1 MIKFFSLIGDSILD
15 TAKLLPFL
23 FLTYLLMEYLEHRS
37 ASHAENIL
45 KRSGQFGSLLGGA
58 LGIVPQC
65 GFSSAA
71 AGLYSAR
78 VISMGTLIS
87 VFLATS
93 DEMVPIFLSRP
104 DANLVTML
112 KVLAVKFVIAV
123 LAGLV
128 IDLVIKAIYKKRG
141 FTQEV
146 KIEELCERDNCHC
159 HNNLLKSALVHTG
172 KIALF
177 ISIFSFVLNFLV
189 YFVGENNIALLVLNR
204 PVLANILAS
213 IVGLIPNCASSVIIS
228 ELYIKGALSAGALV
242 SGLLVNSGIALA
254 ILARTNRPRK
264 NTLLII
270 GLLLAI
276 SIVSGIIIDL
286 TPIAGWING

>member
-15 TAKLLPFL
+15 TVKLLPFL
-23 FLTYLLMEYLEHRS
+23 FLTYMLMEYLEHRS
-37 ASHAENIL
+37 STSAQNVL

-93 DEMVPIFLSRP
+93 DEMVPIFLARP
-104 DANLVTML
+104 EANLITML

-123 LAGLV
+123 IAGFAV
-128 IDLVIKAIYKKRG
+128 DLVLKAIYKKKG
-141 FTQEV
+141 ITQEV
-146 KIEELCERDNCHC
+146 KIDELCERDNCHC
-159 HNNLLKSALVHTG
+159 HNNLLRSTLVHTG

-177 ISIFSFVLNFLV
+177 IFIFSFALNFLV

-204 PVLANILAS
+204 PVLGNILSA

-228 ELYIKGALSAGALV
+228 ELYIEGMLSAGALV
-242 SGLLVNSGIALA
+242 SGLLINSGIALA
-254 ILARTNRPRK
+254 ILFRANRPRK
-264 NTLLII
+264 NTLLIM

-276 SIVSGIIIDL
+276 SVVAGIIIDL
-286 TPIAGWING
+286 TPISAWING

>member
-1 MIKFFSLIGDSILD
+1 MYKFFSLIGDSLLD

-37 ASHAENIL
+37 ASRAEGIL
-45 KRSGQFGSLLGGA
+45 KRSGQFGSVIGGA
-58 LGIVPQC
+58 LGILPQC

-93 DEMVPIFLSRP
+93 DEMIPIFLSRP
-104 DANLVTML
+104 DASLVSML

-123 LAGLV
+123 IAGIV
-128 IDLVIKAIYKKRG
+128 IDLVIKAIYKKKG
-141 FTQEV
+141 LTQEI

-177 ISIFSFVLNFLV
+177 IFIFSFALNFLV

-228 ELYIKGALSAGALV
+228 ELYIGGMLSAGALV

-254 ILARTNRPRK
+254 ILFRTNRPRK
-264 NTLLII
+264 NTLIII
-270 GLLLAI
+270 GLIFVI
-276 SIVSGIIIDL
+276 SVVAGILIDL
-286 TPIAGWING
+286 THVSAWING